1 MTAYISL
8 MIAIALIGA
17 LIAFLTKTREQA
29 RTVALV
35 ASCLSLLIS
44 LIMLSRFDSSLTIMQ
59 FAESYNWIPSLGI
72 NLSFGVD
79 GIGMPLVLLSCIV
92 IPLTVIFAWGETK
105 EANKFYGLILLEL
118 VGVLGVFTSR
128 DFFVFYIFWEIVLIP
143 MYFLISIWGGPRK
156 DYSAIK
162 FFIYTHV
169 ASLVMLLA
177 IFTLYFNAWNIT
189 RIPNFDMLYL
199 LKNYKLLDG
208 WLITNVISIKDAI
221 FIALLFGFI
230 VKMPAVPFHTW
241 LPDAHVEAPTA
252 GSVILAALLLKM
264 GGYGLFRVILP
275 LLPFSDSPER
285 MITLMAIIGV
295 LSILYGTFLALAQRD
310 LKKMV
315 AYSSISHMG
324 YVTLGAAALVP
335 LSVSGAMFQQFSH
348 GLITCVLFMSCG
360 VIQHSTGTR
369 IIGDLGGIAKHMP
382 KLTFLMLAAFLASL
396 GLPGM
401 SGFIAE
407 FLVLVNSYANLPT
420 FVILALF
427 GIVFTAGYHL
437 WAMQRAVFGTFNEK
451 LGHIHD
457 GANYEIASMAVL
469 ILLIIFFGIYPN
481 PVLNMMT
488 ATATPLVRDA
498 AGLLG
503 VIV

>member
-1 MTAYISL
+1 MAALISL
-8 MIAIALIGA
+8 MIAIPLIGA
-17 LIAFLTKTREQA
+17 IITFLTRTREQA
-29 RTVALV
+29 RFIALL
-35 ASCLSLLIS
+35 ASGISLVIS
-44 LIMLSRFDSSLTIMQ
+44 LILFSRFDSSISTIQ
-59 FAESYNWIPSLGI
+59 FGESYPWIASLGVS
-72 NLSFGVD
+72 LKFGLD
-79 GIGMPLVLLSCIV
+79 GVGMPLVLLSNIV

-105 EANKFYGLILLEL
+105 EANRFYGLILLEL
-118 VGVLGVFTSR
+118 VGVLGVFTSL

-156 DYSAIK
+156 DYAAIK

-177 IFTLYFNAWNIT
+177 IFSLYFNAWNISGT
-189 RIPNFDMLYL
+189 PSFDMFYL
-199 LKNYKLLDG
+199 LKNYSVIESPLL
-208 WLITNVISIKDAI
+208 KDAI
-221 FIALLFGFI
+221 FLALLFGFI

-275 LLPFSDSPER
+275 LLPYSGSPGQL
-285 MITLMAIIGV
+285 ITLMAIIGV
-295 LSILYGTFLALAQRD
+295 VSILYGTFLALAQRD

-335 LSVSGAMFQQFSH
+335 LSVSGAMYQQFSH
-348 GLITCVLFMSCG
+348 GLITGVLFMSCG
-360 VIQHSTGTR
+360 VIQHSAGTR

-382 KLTFLMLAAFLASL
+382 KLTFLMLAGFLASL

-407 FLVLVNSYANLPT
+407 FLVLVNSYFTLPT

-437 WAMQRAVFGTFNEK
+437 WAMQRAVFGAYNEK

-457 GANYEIASMAVL
+457 GANYEMASMGILV
-469 ILLIIFFGIYPN
+469 LLIIFFGLNPN

-488 ATATPLVRDA
+488 TNAEQ
-498 AGLLG
+498 LLKFVVLRG
-503 VIV
+503 VIT

>member
-1 MTAYISL
+1 MALISL
-8 MIAIALIGA
+8 MIAIPLIGA
-17 LIAFLTKTREQA
+17 LIAFLSRTREQA
-29 RTVALV
+29 RTIALLT
-35 ASCLSLLIS
+35 SGISLVIS
-44 LIMLSRFDSSLTIMQ
+44 LILFSRFDSTISSIQ
-59 FAESYNWIPSLGI
+59 FAESYPWISSLGVS
-72 NLSFGVD
+72 LKFGLD
-79 GIGMPLVLLSCIV
+79 GIGMPLVLLSNII
-92 IPLTVIFAWGETK
+92 IPLTVLFAWGETK

-118 VGVLGVFTSR
+118 VGVLGVFTSL

-156 DYSAIK
+156 DYAAIK

-177 IFTLYFNAWNIT
+177 IFSLYFNAWQISGV
-189 RIPNFDMLYL
+189 PNFDMFYL
-199 LKNYKLLDG
+199 LKNYS
-208 WLITNVISIKDAI
+208 VIESSIFKDAI
-221 FIALLFGFI
+221 FLGLLFGFL

-275 LLPFSDSPER
+275 ILPFSGSPGKL
-285 MITLMAIIGV
+285 ISLMAIIGI

-335 LSVSGAMFQQFSH
+335 LSVSGAMYQQFSH
-348 GLITCVLFMSCG
+348 GLITAVLFMSCG
-360 VIQHSTGTR
+360 VIQHSAGTR
-369 IIGDLGGIAKHMP
+369 IIHDLGGIAKHMP
-382 KLTFLMLAAFLASL
+382 KLAFLMLAGFLASL

-407 FLVLVNSYANLPT
+407 FLILVNSYFTLPT

-437 WAMQRAVFGTFNEK
+437 WAMQRAVFGTYNEK

-457 GANYEIASMAVL
+457 GADYEIASMAILV
-469 ILLIIFFGIYPN
+469 LLIIFFGLNPN

-488 ATATPLVRDA
+488 TNAEQ
-498 AGLLG
+498 LLKFVVLRG
-503 VIV
+503 VIT

>member
-1 MTAYISL
+1 MTALISL
-8 MIAIALIGA
+8 MIAIPLIGA
-17 LIAFLTKTREQA
+17 IITFLTRTREQA
-29 RTVALV
+29 RLVALL
-35 ASCLSLLIS
+35 ASGIS
-44 LIMLSRFDSSLTIMQ
+44 LVISLVLFSRFDSSISTIQ
-59 FAESYNWIPSLGI
+59 FGESYPWIASLGVS
-72 NLSFGVD
+72 LKFGLD
-79 GIGMPLVLLSCIV
+79 GVGMPLVLLSNIV

-105 EANKFYGLILLEL
+105 EANRFYGLILLEL
-118 VGVLGVFTSR
+118 VGVIGVFTSL

-156 DYSAIK
+156 DYAAIK

-177 IFTLYFNAWNIT
+177 IFTLYFMAPPVDPFT
-189 RIPNFDMLYL
+189 GQRTFDMFYL
-199 LKNYKLLDG
+199 LKSYQIIASPIL
-208 WLITNVISIKDAI
+208 KDAI
-221 FIALLFGFI
+221 FLALLFGFI

-275 LLPFSDSPER
+275 LLPYSGSPSQ

-295 LSILYGTFLALAQRD
+295 VSILYGTFLALAQRD

-324 YVTLGAAALVP
+324 YVTLGAAALIP
-335 LSVSGAMFQQFSH
+335 LSVSGAMYQQFSH

-369 IIGDLGGIAKHMP
+369 IIGDLGGIAKYMP
-382 KLTFLMLAAFLASL
+382 KLTFLMLAGFLASL

-407 FLVLVNSYANLPT
+407 FLVLVNSYFTLPT

-437 WAMQRAVFGTFNEK
+437 WAMQRAVFGTYNEK

-457 GANYEIASMAVL
+457 GANYEMASMGIL
-469 ILLIIFFGIYPN
+469 ILLIIFFGLNPN
-481 PVLNMMT
+481 PVLTMMT
-488 ATATPLVRDA
+488 TNAEQ
-498 AGLLG
+498 LLKFVVLRG
-503 VIV
+503 VIT

>member
-1 MTAYISL
+1 MAALISL
-8 MIAIALIGA
+8 MILIPLIGA
-17 LIAFLTKTREQA
+17 IITFLTRTRGQA
-29 RTVALV
+29 RSIALLT
-35 ASCLSLLIS
+35 SGISLGIS
-44 LIMLSRFDSSLTIMQ
+44 LILFSRFDSSIPSLQ
-59 FAESYNWIPSLGI
+59 FFESHPWINSLGI
-72 NLSFGVD
+72 NLKFGLD
-79 GIGMPLVLLSCIV
+79 GIGLPLVLLSNIV

-105 EANKFYGLILLEL
+105 EPNRFYGLILLEQ
-118 VGVLGVFTSR
+118 VGVLGVFTSL

-177 IFTLYFNAWNIT
+177 IFSLYFNAWQISGT
-189 RIPNFDMLYL
+189 PNFDMFYL
-199 LKNYKLLDG
+199 LKNYQ
-208 WLITNVISIKDAI
+208 VIGSPMLKDAI
-221 FIALLFGFI
+221 FLALLFGFI

-275 LLPFSDSPER
+275 LLPYSGSPSKL
-285 MITLMAIIGV
+285 ITLMAIIGV

-324 YVTLGAAALVP
+324 YVTLGAAALIP
-335 LSVSGAMFQQFSH
+335 LSVSGAMYQQFSH
-348 GLITCVLFMSCG
+348 GLITAVLFMSCG

-369 IIGDLGGIAKHMP
+369 IIHDLGGIAKHMP
-382 KLTFLMLAAFLASL
+382 KLAFLMLAGFLASL

-407 FLVLVNSYANLPT
+407 FLILVNSYFTLPT

-437 WAMQRAVFGTFNEK
+437 WAMQRAVFGTYNEK

-457 GANYEIASMAVL
+457 GANYEMLSMAIL
-469 ILLIIFFGIYPN
+469 ILLIIFFGLNPN

-488 ATATPLVRDA
+488 TNAEQ
-498 AGLLG
+498 LLKFVSLRG
-503 VIV
+503 VIT

>member
-1 MTAYISL
+1 MVAFISS
-8 MIAIALIGA
+8 MILISLIGA
-17 LIAFLTKTREQA
+17 IITFLTKTREQA
-29 RTVALV
+29 RAVALL
-35 ASCLSLLIS
+35 ASGIS
-44 LIMLSRFDSSLTIMQ
+44 FVISILMFLRFDGSSPSIQ
-59 FAESYNWIPSLGI
+59 FAESYLWINSLGI
-72 NLSFGVD
+72 SLKFGVD
-79 GIGMPLVLLSCIV
+79 GIGMPLVLLSNIV

-105 EANKFYGLILLEL
+105 EANRFYGLILLEL
-118 VGVLGVFTSR
+118 VGVLGVFTSL

-162 FFIYTHV
+162 FFIYTHI

-177 IFTLYFNAWNIT
+177 IFSLFFNSWKIT
-189 RIPNFDMLYL
+189 GVPSFDMFEM
-199 LKNYKLLDG
+199 LKNYSLIDG
-208 WLITNVISIKDAI
+208 WLIQNVITIKDAI
-221 FIALLFGFI
+221 FLALLFGFI

-275 LLPFSDSPER
+275 LLPFSASPDR
-285 MITLMAIIGV
+285 LITLMAIIGV

-324 YVTLGAAALVP
+324 YVTLGAAALIP
-335 LSVSGAMFQQFSH
+335 LSVSGAMYQQFSH

-360 VIQHSTGTR
+360 VIQHSTNTR
-369 IIGDLGGIAKHMP
+369 IIGNLGGIAKHMP
-382 KLTFLMLAAFLASL
+382 KLTFLMLAGFLASL

-407 FLVLVNSYANLPT
+407 LLVLVNSYFTLPT

-437 WAMQRAVFGTFNEK
+437 WAMQRAVFGTYNEK

-457 GANYEIASMAVL
+457 GASYEIISMSIL
-469 ILLIIFFGIYPN
+469 ILLIIFFGLYPN

-488 ATATPLVRDA
+488 TNAEQ
-498 AGLLG
+498 LLKFVALRG
-503 VIV
+503 VIT

>member
-1 MTAYISL
+1 MALISL
-8 MIAIALIGA
+8 MIAIPLIGA
-17 LIAFLTKTREQA
+17 LIAFLTRTREQA
-29 RTVALV
+29 RSIALLT
-35 ASCLSLLIS
+35 SGISLVIS
-44 LIMLSRFDSSLTIMQ
+44 LILFSRFDSTISSIQ
-59 FAESYNWIPSLGI
+59 FAESYPWISSLGVSL
-72 NLSFGVD
+72 NFGLD
-79 GIGMPLVLLSCIV
+79 GIGMPLVLLSNIV
-92 IPLTVIFAWGETK
+92 IPLTVLFAWGETK

-118 VGVLGVFTSR
+118 VGVLGVFTSL

-156 DYSAIK
+156 DYAAIK

-177 IFTLYFNAWNIT
+177 IFSLYFNAWQISGN
-189 RIPNFDMLYL
+189 PSFDMFYL
-199 LKNYKLLDG
+199 LKNYS
-208 WLITNVISIKDAI
+208 VIESSALKDAI
-221 FIALLFGFI
+221 FLGLLFGFL

-275 LLPFSDSPER
+275 ILPFSGSPGKL
-285 MITLMAIIGV
+285 ISLMAIIGV

-335 LSVSGAMFQQFSH
+335 LSVSGAMYQQFSH
-348 GLITCVLFMSCG
+348 GLITGVLFMSCG
-360 VIQHSTGTR
+360 VIQHSAGTR
-369 IIGDLGGIAKHMP
+369 IIHDLGGIAKHMP
-382 KLTFLMLAAFLASL
+382 KLAFLMLAGFLASL

-407 FLVLVNSYANLPT
+407 FLILVNSYFTLPT

-437 WAMQRAVFGTFNEK
+437 WAMQRAVFGTYNEK

-457 GANYEIASMAVL
+457 GADYEIASMAIL
-469 ILLIIFFGIYPN
+469 ILLIIFFGLNPN

-488 ATATPLVRDA
+488 TNAEQ
-498 AGLLG
+498 LLNFVVLRG
-503 VIV
+503 VIT